1 MGPITSRL
9 QRWRRQPPTRGRA
22 VVCVLLCLAC
32 CWAAVPG
39 RAAPGRSGDE
49 GAGPVFSRLAAGF
62 EAGDA
67 GSLAALVHSEGL
79 RVTGHSE
86 RSGEYSPSQ
95 AVYFFRN
102 LFQSQRTLVFAFRRT
117 QDDAPGGIA
126 RALADWKRR
135 RIDSERVVEQQLVLV
150 LSRDDGQW
158 RLTEINMIR

>member
-1 MGPITSRL
+1 MGPMRIRREQGSRPTSGAKRVAL
-9 QRWRRQPPTRGRA
+9 CA
-22 VVCVLLCLAC
+22 LLCV
-32 CWAAVPG
+32 AVLGAGSG

-67 GSLAALVHSEGL
+67 GALAALVHSEGL